1 MKKGDHQIVQ
11 QVLDG
16 DVSRESFDAFQQR
29 MRGEPDLVRF
39 YGEYARLHHTLSEE
53 YEDTVP
59 SLGAGS
65 VTGEKPRSLVLWL
78 LGAMI
83 VLLPVLAFYWES
95 RGKGR
100 VAPPVTLADVR
111 FSDDA
116 VWRAEGISG
125 SPEKHWGMS
134 SGATLEI
141 MQGVAEVV
149 ARNGSK
155 ALIEGPASLTLV
167 SGNSLH
173 LASGRGAF
181 SSGSPSNVLSVTT
194 PSMTAEATGA
204 EFGVA
209 VYADNPD
216 ELHVF
221 KGLAKMRVNGS
232 ASGET
237 LEESHA
243 GKVSGPGTI
252 ERIPAAAA
260 HFPHSFHL
268 FRDVVSS
275 PFAKSAWR
283 VEHGAPS
290 IEEDRIGGENFAV
303 FMKLPEVVPTPDDPV
318 MLVTFTVGQPAAGA
332 FHTDGWAGIS
342 FFKQGTELLFFG
354 DSFGPEPTW
363 SLDVKQRI
371 PVILP
376 GKPVNGPRTITLR
389 YDGASGD
396 VSLHEGK
403 TPLAVAFCS
412 GKLAPGTA
420 FDEIRLG
427 ASSSAALTVNGLRIQ
442 TGGGR

>member
-29 MRGEPDLVRF
+29 MRAEPDLVRF

-53 YEDTVP
+53 YEDTEP
-59 SLGAGS
+59 GTGAETLSGDR
-65 VTGEKPRSLVLWL
+65 PRSLVLWL
-78 LGAMI
+78 LAAMV
-83 VLLPVLAFYWES
+83 VLLAVLAFHWQS
-95 RGKGR
+95 KGK
-100 VAPPVTLADVR
+100 VVPPATLADVR

-116 VWRAEGISG
+116 VWRAEGG
-125 SPEKHWGMS
+125 AESPEKLWGMS
-134 SGATLEI
+134 AGATLEI
-141 MQGVAEVV
+141 MQGLAEVV
-149 ARNGSK
+149 SKNGNK

-167 SGNSLH
+167 SGSSLH
-173 LASGRGAF
+173 LASGRGTF
-181 SSGSPSNVLSVTT
+181 SSGAPTNVLTVTT
-194 PSMTAEATGA
+194 PSMTTEATAA

-221 KGLAKMRVNGS
+221 KGLAKMRVNGN

-252 ERIPAAAA
+252 ERMAAAPA

-268 FRDVVSS
+268 FRDVVSGNFS
-275 PFAKSAWR
+275 KPAWR
-283 VEHGAPS
+283 VEHGAPL
-290 IEEDRIGGENFAV
+290 IEQDRIGGENFAV
-303 FMKLPEVVPTPDDPV
+303 FMKLPEVVPTPGDPV

-342 FFKQGTELLFFG
+342 FFKDGTELLFFG

-376 GKPVNGPRTITLR
+376 GKPVNGPRTVTLR
-389 YDGASGD
+389 YDETSGD

-403 TPLAVAFCS
+403 VPLAAAFCS

-427 ASSSAALTVNGLRIQ
+427 ASSSAALTVNGLKIQ